1 MCRILWQPVEAM
13 TLSRPEIPGLQHEMQ
28 PVQHFVTLMLMN
40 GALWLNALHPQR
52 GLPRSHAP
60 S

>member
-1 MCRILWQPVEAM
+1 
-13 TLSRPEIPGLQHEMQ
+13 MQ
-28 PVQHFVTLMLMN
+28 PVQHFLTLMLMN
-40 GALWLNALHPQR
+40 AALLLNALRPQR